1 LAEWHEIFPNVSSVV
16 ALVDRLTHQADII
29 HIEEESY
36 RLKESRE
43 RAEKGV
49 TRRADK
55 KRTKKAI

>member
-1 LAEWHEIFPNVSSVV
+1 M

-55 KRTKKAI
+55 KRTKNSI